1 MLPVRFVVNTH
12 YHLDHVAGNG
22 VFTNAGA
29 VVVAQRNVRDW
40 IHTENLRLLGPQIT
54 PEQKALTEAFVAPT
68 VGFDQNI
75 NLYLG
80 SRRIQ
85 VLSLPGHTGG
95 DSIVVI
101 PDSKIV
107 FGGDLLFHNMLPT
120 LIDAST
126 QAWIETLDLLLTQH
140 ADHTF
145 VPGHGDVGKAQDV
158 AAFREYLMLLR
169 GLVKEAQAQGQ
180 SGDAVAAAV
189 MPALKEKY
197 RPYGV
202 LRRRREAERPRDRC
216 RAARQE
222 ARSSRALIAVSKR
235 YFWNAARS
243 LNSTMMNSASSSV
256 FSGRCTLPSLH
267 PSAPA
272 GTEAGS
278 VVPSGIVK
286 FIVWSVRKIA
296 QPGRWRCITDFSPG
310 PYFTRRN
317 RATSFSNDDAV
328 VLRIRGH
335 GVWIRCR
342 RAAAPPAW
350 TTRRRE

>member
-29 VVVAQRNVRDW
+29 MVVAHRNVRDW

-80 SRRIQ
+80 SRQIQ

-95 DSIVVI
+95 DSIVVV

-197 RPYGV
+197 GHMEFFDGV
-202 LRRRREAERPRDRC
+202 AKQNVLETDAELHGR
-216 RAARQE
+216 
-222 ARSSRALIAVSKR
+222 KR
-235 YFWNAARS
+235 
-243 LNSTMMNSASSSV
+243 
-256 FSGRCTLPSLH
+256 
-267 PSAPA
+267 
-272 GTEAGS
+272 
-278 VVPSGIVK
+278 VPPV
-286 FIVWSVRKIA
+286 
-296 QPGRWRCITDFSPG
+296 
-310 PYFTRRN
+310 
-317 RATSFSNDDAV
+317 
-328 VLRIRGH
+328 H
-335 GVWIRCR
+335 
-342 RAAAPPAW
+342 
-350 TTRRRE
+350 